1 MERTRIVAVPKNL
14 RDVLA
19 WSKTHQGKKL
29 IRFTLSSVI
38 TTGVSLGA
46 ILIVYGFHI
55 ITGIIAATLFGNILA
70 MVPSYYLSRA
80 WAWGKRGRSHFGKE
94 VVPYLLMSFAGIA
107 FSLLGALYVKHLV
120 HTHHW
125 SHFVNTLLVGGVNV
139 LSFAIFWVLKVL
151 LFNRIFHTDKLH
163 AIEVHLEEEE
173 EQTGTR

>member
-1 MERTRIVAVPKNL
+1 
-14 RDVLA
+14 
-19 WSKTHQGKKL
+19 
-29 IRFTLSSVI
+29 
-38 TTGVSLGA
+38 
-46 ILIVYGFHI
+46 
-55 ITGIIAATLFGNILA
+55 
-70 MVPSYYLSRA
+70 
-80 WAWGKRGRSHFGKE
+80 
-94 VVPYLLMSFAGIA
+94 MSFAGIA